1 MAKKTELIIFLK
13 DVLCRLVCDPSIDV
27 CGYFT
32 NIADSKFYILCR
44 ENGYQMDIALSEIVD
59 ELFVDEDYI
68 QFTQVGDFNDKKLDN
83 FFTYVITFVGFFMI
97 HNVHPD
103 CEDELKSQFI
113 KLYIQ

>member
-1 MAKKTELIIFLK
+1 
-13 DVLCRLVCDPSIDV
+13 
-27 CGYFT
+27 
-32 NIADSKFYILCR
+32 
-44 ENGYQMDIALSEIVD
+44 MDIALSEIVD

-103 CEDELKSQFI
+103 CEDEFKSQFI
-113 KLYIQ
+113 KLYVQ